1 VSFEE
6 DVDAP
11 DVDGLAFSLLRE
23 ADMVGLLRPSMAQL
37 ARRLGMSFAFDVPL
51 GAHTFLE
58 NSNVIHLTPTG
69 DKAELQQQTGHE
81 LGHAGLDDVGV
92 PKFRQELYAER
103 IRVALQMPV
112 YGVHTLT
119 RNHGFS
125 PQMFAQF
132 YRNVCPPV
140 EAIHRAAY
148 LSGTPIILH
157 SNVMGR
163 VAITETREGQV
174 DIELSAKEE
183 RKLLARV
190 RETGRWEP
198 WGFGLIA
205 YPWRLGLHRGVAI
218 TVDMRRSLSRVV
230 YGYEAAE

>member
-1 VSFEE
+1 MSFEE

-92 PKFRQELYAER
+92 PKSRQELYAER

-112 YGVHTLT
+112 CGVHTLT
-119 RNHGFS
+119 KNHGFS

-132 YRNVCPPV
+132 YRNACPPT

-157 SNVMGR
+157 SNVTGR
-163 VAITETREGQV
+163 SVVNETLEGQV
-174 DIELSAKEE
+174 EIELSAKSE
-183 RKLLARV
+183 RALLRKV
-190 RETGRWEP
+190 RETGRWEQ
-198 WGFGLIA
+198 WEFGLIG
-205 YPWRLGLHRGVAI
+205 YPWRLGRVSGVAI
-218 TVDMRRSLSRVV
+218 TVDMRRSLSRVL